1 MSSPDQP
8 LRSAPLDA
16 SPGNIL
22 VVGSGSIDYE
32 NPYTELWMPD
42 GQVVRVSTTLLG
54 SPTAPDSSAQEASS
68 SDAAL
73 EPASET
79 IPLIEER
86 LLVTKR
92 TVTTG
97 TVRLLKSVQTYQEAL
112 DEPLAVR
119 TFDIDRVVL
128 NQVVENLPSVRQEGD
143 TTVYPVV
150 EERMV
155 LTKQLVL
162 REEVR
167 VTKRETEK
175 RDTQVVT
182 LRREHFSVEREPVS
196 AEREPVKVVQP

>member
-1 MSSPDQP
+1 MSSPDSSSSAVP
-8 LRSAPLDA
+8 LS
-16 SPGNIL
+16 SPSGNIL
-22 VVGSGSIDYE
+22 VVGSGSIDTE

-42 GQVVRVSTTLLG
+42 GQVVRVPTSLLSPSAATDTVPGTVPPLSAKDAFDATL
-54 SPTAPDSSAQEASS
+54 E
-68 SDAAL
+68 
-73 EPASET
+73 SENEV
-79 IPLIEER
+79 IPLVEER

-92 TVTTG
+92 TVATG
-97 TVRLLKSVQTYQEAL
+97 KVRLLKSVQTYQEAL

-128 NQVVENLPSVRQEGD
+128 NQVVDEAPGVRQEGD

-167 VTKRETEK
+167 VTRRDSER

-182 LRREHFSVEREPVS
+182 LRREHFSVERE
-196 AEREPVKVVQP
+196 AVKVEQP